1 MSEPGYFQELQ
12 PRAKI
17 RVLLVDDDRLLR
29 FQARH
34 AMEKS
39 GIDIVDTAS
48 GIDALDILEQQ
59 DFDVVL
65 VDLQMPEMDGFTVC
79 EEIRRI
85 RATEFLPI
93 IMLTGR
99 DNRTVIRQ
107 AFRSGATDF
116 ESKPVDWLKLNRRI
130 RCLADSRRIAMNLE
144 AARHHHDA
152 LVDTIPDTLLM
163 LDAHGKVLSMKPAIY
178 GFDIQRLPLTRG
190 ADFLATLPANASR
203 KLRRALVR
211 TINGQGSQSCELELS
226 LGQRDFYLEVRMVLA
241 REGAAVAM
249 IRDFSD
255 RRKAEQKIEK
265 LAFYDRVTE
274 LPNRLMMQ
282 KMIEQRIQC
291 SDQDLSTVAV
301 IIFDMLG
308 FDHARSVL
316 GNGLTEAI
324 LREIARRAQQAVG
337 GELES
342 PREELPLLGRIG
354 DSRFAIALDD
364 FRNRAQLL
372 QLARKLR
379 LKLEQRYILDDYE
392 VNLSSRIGVAAH
404 PGDDVPG
411 DDLIEQASVALEH
424 SDTTDHGG
432 ISFYAGHMR
441 TAVVSRARLLKNL
454 RLALENGE
462 LYLVYQPKIETS
474 SSRLVGV
481 EALLRWQDQSRGF
494 VSPAEFIPLAEQNG
508 LILSLGNY
516 VLEEA
521 CRQSRSWSDD
531 TGVSLPIAVNFSGHQ
546 LNHRGLVKHIERTL
560 DRYAIGSDLIEIEL
574 TESVALEESGH
585 AHSIVGDLNEL
596 GFKISI
602 DDFGTGYSSFSS
614 LQKLPFHTL
623 KIDRSFIGDI
633 GVQRNAGSIVEGIV
647 NMAHALNMQV
657 VAEGVEEVHQL
668 EFLKQIRCDSIQ
680 GYLTGRPVPG
690 DQIAQLLAVEPRV
703 AQR

>member
-1 MSEPGYFQELQ
+1 MSEPAQFQQLQ
-12 PRAKI
+12 PQAKL

-29 FQARH
+29 FHARH
-34 AMEKS
+34 ALEKS
-39 GIDIVDTAS
+39 GIDVVDTAS
-48 GIDALDILEQQ
+48 GIAALDMLGQQ

-79 EEIRRI
+79 EEIRRT
-85 RATEFLPI
+85 RTTEFLPI

-99 DNRTVIRQ
+99 DNRKVIKQ

-116 ESKPVDWLKLNRRI
+116 ESKPVDWLRLKRRI
-130 RCLADSRRIAMNLE
+130 RCLADARRIAMNLE
-144 AARHHHDA
+144 TARHHHDA

-178 GFDIQRLPLTRG
+178 GFDIERLPLTHG
-190 ADFLATLPANASR
+190 SDFLAALPANAAH

-211 TINGQGSQSCELELS
+211 TINGQGSQSCELELT

-241 REGAAVAM
+241 GENAAFAM

-255 RRKAEQKIEK
+255 RRKAEQEIEK

-282 KMIEQRIQC
+282 KMIEQRIQG
-291 SDQDLSTVAV
+291 SAHGLSTVAV

-316 GNGLTEAI
+316 GNSLTESI
-324 LREIARRAQQAVG
+324 LRKIVHRARQAVD
-337 GELES
+337 GEFEPS
-342 PREELPLLGRIG
+342 GKGLPLLGRIG
-354 DSRFAIALDD
+354 DARFAIALDD
-364 FRNRAQLL
+364 FGNREQLL
-372 QLARKLR
+372 QLAQKLR
-379 LKLEQRYILDDYE
+379 QKLEQRYILNDYE
-392 VNLSSRIGVAAH
+392 INLSSRIGVAAH
-404 PGDDVPG
+404 RGEDVLG

-424 SDTTDHGG
+424 SDTTDPGG
-432 ISFYAGHMR
+432 ISFYAGRMR
-441 TAVVSRARLLKNL
+441 TAVVNRARLVKNL

-474 SSRLVGV
+474 SNRLVGV
-481 EALLRWQDQSRGF
+481 EALLRWQDKSGGF
-494 VSPAEFIPLAEQNG
+494 VSPAEFVPLAEQNG
-508 LILSLGNY
+508 LILSLGDY

-521 CRQSRSWSDD
+521 CRQRRSWSDD

-560 DRYAIGSDLIEIEL
+560 DKYAIGSDLIEIEL
-574 TESVALEESGH
+574 TESVALEETGH
-585 AHSIVGDLNEL
+585 AHSILGDLNEL

-614 LQKLPFHTL
+614 LHKLPFHTL

-647 NMAHALNMQV
+647 NMAHALNMHV

-690 DQIAQLLAVEPRV
+690 CQITQLLAVEPRD
-703 AQR
+703 AKR